1 MLIELLTFKI
11 ESGGQIGQLEHLGLE
26 NFGLLIAL
34 AKLVE
39 IGILI
44 PQSDGKNLSIFKP
57 ALKFKLSLDH
67 LNLIFLKHMKVSI
80 LSSIRK

>member
-1 MLIELLTFKI
+1 MLIELLIFKI
-11 ESGGQIGQLEHLGLE
+11 ESGGADWSTRTSWPGK

-57 ALKFKLSLDH
+57 ALKFKLSLDRFEP
-67 LNLIFLKHMKVSI
+67 NLF
-80 LSSIRK
+80 